1 MKLDAATYHDITN
14 LTSNVAVSRAEAE
27 TWNKC
32 LLATADEKNRVQNNQ
47 LTVDL
52 LRKLQKRGLGVN
64 SVEVFARKNSG
75 EGPRREGRR
84 RRTVQLV
91 MKGKLEDAIQMLR
104 WSKER
109 FQGKMTK
116 VKRRWGHERGTMS
129 MFKAILVREAER
141 VWREGKDKNRR
152 KIEHLGEKW
161 RNGPR
166 RGEVD
171 GIWRGVK
178 IGDRELEE
186 EMANE
191 AAEAPKVPHK
201 YGGVVTNAD
210 EDTLLSLPHKFTTF
224 EPI

>member
-32 LLATADEKNRVQNNQ
+32 LLATADEKLRVQSSQ

-64 SVEVFARKNSG
+64 SVEVFAKKNSG
-75 EGPRREGRR
+75 EGPRRESRR
-84 RRTVQLV
+84 RRTVQLL

-109 FQGKMTK
+109 FQRNMTK
-116 VKRRWGHERGTMS
+116 VERRWGHERGTMS
-129 MFKAILVREAER
+129 TFKAILVREAER

-152 KIEHLGEKW
+152 KVEHLGGKW
-161 RNGPR
+161 RNDR
-166 RGEVD
+166 RGGEVD
-171 GIWRGVK
+171 VEK
-178 IGDRELEE
+178 SKL
-186 EMANE
+186 
-191 AAEAPKVPHK
+191 
-201 YGGVVTNAD
+201 VT
-210 EDTLLSLPHKFTTF
+210 ES
-224 EPI
+224 